1 MSARINDLER
11 QIRGMTPGEQSELF
25 ARIDDLYGAELE
37 RMRTEKQAAAL
48 KMGIDPDD
56 DGAVQR
62 LVNEV
67 RYGNPNGRVG

>member
-37 RMRTEKQAAAL
+37 RMRTENQAAAL